1 MELKKKMMKNVKKKK
16 IIKKKELKKKINLI
30 LSLDIGYT
38 KKKNDKEN
46 KVKQLE
52 QILNIQEEK
61 EKLIF
66 N

>member
-52 QILNIQEEK
+52 
-61 EKLIF
+61 
-66 N
+66 